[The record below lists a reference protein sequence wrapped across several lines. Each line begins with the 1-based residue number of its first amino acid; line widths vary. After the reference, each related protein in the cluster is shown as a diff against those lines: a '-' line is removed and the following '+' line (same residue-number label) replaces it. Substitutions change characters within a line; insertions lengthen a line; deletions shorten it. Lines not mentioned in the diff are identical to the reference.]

1 MFDLA
6 ASRILS
12 GFLCSL
18 LLLIMGFVLS
28 EQIPTSLLI
37 SNKTGDHINRYNLL
51 TQLLKYLFFPGQNN
65 FIEILYDDSTY
76 LLPKYTVLMHPLAY
90 AGQLG
95 LILTLFSIFPIQYT
109 DGGKMY
115 YAVFRNKYGHWIG
128 TALAAVLIATFLL
141 PSEYAILIIFLI
153 VGIKMY
159 DADYQI
165 EDLKFNLYPISKGRK
180 KSLILFAILI
190 VQR

>member
-37 SNKTGDHINRYNLL
+37 SNKTGDNINRYNLL

-65 FIEILYDDSTY
+65 FIEILYGDSTY
-76 LLPKYTVLMHPLAY
+76 LLPKYTILMHPLAY
-90 AGQLG
+90 AGYLG
-95 LILTLFSIFPIQYT
+95 LILTLLSIFPIQYT
-109 DGGKMY
+109 DGGKIY
-115 YAVFRNKYGHWIG
+115 YAIFRNKYGNWIG
-128 TALAAVLIATFLL
+128 TALAAVF
-141 PSEYAILIIFLI
+141 
-153 VGIKMY
+153 
-159 DADYQI
+159 
-165 EDLKFNLYPISKGRK
+165 
-180 KSLILFAILI
+180 FAILLLSFGNVFFI
-190 VQR
+190 IYFLIETQNI